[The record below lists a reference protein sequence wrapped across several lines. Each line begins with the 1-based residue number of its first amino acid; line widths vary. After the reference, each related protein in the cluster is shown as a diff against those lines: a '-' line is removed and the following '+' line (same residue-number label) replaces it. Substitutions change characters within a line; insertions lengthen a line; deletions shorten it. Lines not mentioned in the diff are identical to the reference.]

1 VNNGNTQSTGHWQA
15 IAELLPENTRKGGCL
30 GLDLGAVSD
39 DLPFTLYL
47 TANTFAAERDACF
60 ADEEESSI
68 TTTERDGENVGS
80 DSGSRG

>member
-1 VNNGNTQSTGHWQA
+1 M
-15 IAELLPENTRKGGCL
+15 

-68 TTTERDGENVGS
+68 TTTERDGETVGS